1 MSVRFLA
8 VAALLPLALAF
19 SDTSPVV
26 FWSSHSSSTLDAL
39 PSKFSHSHS
48 LLDTILSSSDI
59 CGHDAIVLVD
69 QPELHAS
76 DLRNLPSNTHLARSL
91 SSSPSSRQFPY
102 VPNHAPIDLTALLTS
117 AATRCDS
124 RLVSFAPGQGI
135 SLSGDAKHVVSL
147 SFPPLA
153 GMAEDRKDAMLKYG
167 TFTKHLVSPIID
179 RPTDAL
185 LATELATLT
194 ATFPNHLIIYTGSS
208 APSFAKRAAPITGS
222 IIRNGTDTGG
232 ILARYQLLTP
242 GIITTLL
249 VTFFVL
255 VPVLM
260 VGIQALASIQSPLRN
275 EIPKNFN
282 AAEKKNSR
290 LC

>member
-19 SDTSPVV
+19 SDTSPIV

-48 LLDTILSSSDI
+48 LLDAILSSSDL
-59 CGHDAIVLVD
+59 CGHDAVVLVD

-76 DLRNLPSNTHLARSL
+76 DLRSLPSNTHLARSL

-102 VPNHAPIDLTALLTS
+102 VPNHAQIDMTALLQS
-117 AATRCDS
+117 AATRCES
-124 RLVSFAPGQGI
+124 RLVSFVPGQGV

-153 GMAEDRKDAMLKYG
+153 GMAAERKDTMLK
-167 TFTKHLVSPIID
+167 H
-179 RPTDAL
+179 DAL
-185 LATELATLT
+185 LSTELATLA

-222 IIRNGTDTGG
+222 LRNGTDTGG

-242 GIITTLL
+242 DIIITLL

-275 EIPKNFN
+275 EIPKSFN
-282 AAEKKNSR
+282 AAEKKNQ
-290 LC
+290 

>member
-1 MSVRFLA
+1 
-8 VAALLPLALAF
+8 AF

-26 FWSSHSSSTLDAL
+26 FWSSSTLDAL

-153 GMAEDRKDAMLKYG
+153 GMAEDRKDAMLKY
-167 TFTKHLVSPIID
+167 
-179 RPTDAL
+179 DAL

-282 AAEKKNSR
+282 AAEKKNQ
-290 LC
+290 